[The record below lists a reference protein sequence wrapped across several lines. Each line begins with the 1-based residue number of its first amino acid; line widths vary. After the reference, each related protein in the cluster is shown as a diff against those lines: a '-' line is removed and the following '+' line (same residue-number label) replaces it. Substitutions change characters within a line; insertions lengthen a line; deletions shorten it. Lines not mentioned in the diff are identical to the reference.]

1 MILGYRPRK
10 NTVVDSRKYF
20 KDELVYDVT
29 YSIDAN
35 GLRIA
40 PPVTPGSGERCI
52 LFFGGS
58 FTFGEGVEDDT
69 TTAYRVGQ
77 RLEGRYRIFNFGFHG
92 YGPHQMLSALESGL
106 AKSISSCN
114 ARYVI
119 YLVLVEHV
127 QRPAGLA
134 LWDLEGPRYLLAA
147 NGVERDGSLFENSGL
162 PLPVIRFLKK
172 WHLFRTIIT
181 RLYGN
186 VDYDLKLDADPA
198 VMLCKYEDT
207 ITDPERYVRR
217 LFEFVGGAFSS
228 SYVAKVSSASINKC
242 KPPALDPEI
251 AKLCG
256 DLLERIDASYQ
267 RQLRNE
273 PSQTAPAEKV

>member
-69 TTAYRVGQ
+69 TTAYQVGQ